1 MIEENKTKEEI
12 KQEIRGLL
20 LDRVLLRG
28 ILYKR
33 LEKLTTD
40 PEKQATEEVNG
51 YKRMFKKMFR
61 KDERQEEI
69 KNSRMY
75 KALTDKEY
83 WLKFYEVQAKATRT
97 MIARANTDD
106 AVENNKK
113 YVDVIDFITSD
124 SVPRVYEESAELK
137 TAQEKA
143 ERIATNYGA
152 MIGFYGAPLDQLL
165 TEYLCAVEPKLTEK
179 RAEDII
185 TNINAIL
192 TYGDLT
198 KELTKEYDLEEKNG
212 TAQEREKRFLDGI
225 DDQLKPYVYAI
236 KDIRNNAYI
245 LLDVDVKE
253 KTEEEEEINEEINK
267 ELQGVI
273 PTKILAY
280 PDIFTIA
287 DTEMLD
293 VLTTAKYD
301 VDLSV
306 FKKSDETLNS
316 LSHQDREILD
326 YIVLTLYPN
335 NITVFSDYQIATGL
349 YKEQTSETVSD
360 AMLKEINDSIN
371 RIRNVRIDEGFI
383 SAEKINDIKAE
394 VKINDHLI
402 TLRQIDVK
410 HENKTTW
417 YRIIGDPFYYD
428 YAVKTQKI
436 NHYKKQLITRNKED
450 LQIENNIKNETL
462 KMMLARRVIS
472 LNYYKQTIISMTEIY
487 DVLGIKDAR
496 KYTDARNKTKA
507 MLEDLQKDYNF
518 KYSFKKK
525 GRTTI
530 RLIIERY
537 TDRPLEITKSY
548 S

>member
-12 KQEIRGLL
+12 KQEIKGLL
-20 LDRVLLRG
+20 LNRVLLRG
-28 ILYKR
+28 VLYKR

-40 PEKQATEEVNG
+40 AEEQATEEVNG

-61 KDERQEEI
+61 NDERLEEI

-83 WLKFYEVQAKATRT
+83 WLKFYEIQAKATRN

-113 YVDVIDFITSD
+113 YVDVIDFVTSD
-124 SVPRVYEESAELK
+124 NVPRVYEESAELK

-143 ERIATNYGA
+143 ERIATSYGA
-152 MIGFYGAPLDQLL
+152 MLSFYGTPLDQLL
-165 TEYLCAVEPKLTEK
+165 TEYLCAVDTELTEK
-179 RAEDII
+179 KAEDII
-185 TNINAIL
+185 YNINMIL
-192 TYGDLT
+192 TYGDLS
-198 KELTKEYDLEEKNG
+198 KEYDLEETNG
-212 TAQEREKRFLDGI
+212 TTQEREKRFLDSI
-225 DDQLKPYVYAI
+225 DDHLKPYVYAI

-253 KTEEEEEINEEINK
+253 KTEEEINK

-287 DTEMLD
+287 NTEMLD
-293 VLTTAKYD
+293 VLTTAKYN

-306 FKKSDETLNS
+306 FKKSDETLKS

-349 YKEQTSETVSD
+349 YKEQTSETISD
-360 AMLKEINDSIN
+360 AMLKEINDSID

-402 TLRQIDVK
+402 TLRRIDVK

-436 NHYKKQLITRNKED
+436 NHYKKQIVTRNKED

-472 LNYYKQTIISMTEIY
+472 LNYYKQTIISMAEIY
-487 DVLGIKDAR
+487 DILGLKDSR
-496 KYTDARNKTKA
+496 DYTKARNKTKA

-525 GRTTI
+525 GRTTT

-537 TDRPLEITKSY
+537 TDRPLEIAKSY